1 MANVETW
8 NSYTLGVVLDTVVGK
23 NLRIFPIMYKQFKH
37 IAYCFFDIKQLSG
50 ENPGLTVAPKD
61 IPGIEP
67 SITVDGYSIKWLDY
81 NTFDFSTEVKTAIS
95 SAATVSAS
103 GNDIVLKDNSGFAV
117 NDTIYFKTDGTANSY
132 DVDGTVIAVNGDGE
146 TVTVLVT
153 SVNGAAAVAST
164 TTFKLTANQEVVR
177 GYWTRND
184 NDEII
189 RPSSVYNYK
198 EYQSYIQ
205 HFSRRI
211 TFTKAELNKLY
222 KYEGDAKAEATKR
235 LNYNIGIMFQEIN
248 KALYKGR
255 NIAPGAGNQKMEML
269 GLEEINRQKGTIV
282 DLAAAGY
289 KGASA
294 PTTGSE
300 MLDNFYK
307 IIEECQLSGSVAS
320 NDTITLLV
328 NDRFLTELGRFREEK
343 IRYDRVV
350 DKLDMVLPTL
360 ATVYGD
366 VELVRDPMLNTLY
379 NYSVAFTLPKAL
391 VKLWTRE
398 NQEFN
403 PKGGVTRADQSI
415 HFYDVINNLR
425 EQKSYDMVWE
435 CGLIAGGMSAVQ
447 SPYFMIK
454 NFAHL
459 EDVVKTKEVQ

>member
-1 MANVETW
+1 MANVATW
-8 NSYTLGVVLDTVVGK
+8 NEYTLGVVLDTVVGK

-50 ENPGLTVAPKD
+50 ENPGLTVSPKD

-81 NTFDFSTEVKTAIS
+81 NTFDFSTEVKTAIANGTVN
-95 SAATVSAS
+95 AA

-117 NDTIYFKTDGTANSY
+117 NDTIYFKTDGTANSM
-132 DVDGTVIAVNGDGE
+132 DVDGTVTAVNGDGE
-146 TVTVLVT
+146 TVTVLIS
-153 SVNGAAAVAST
+153 SVNGAAVTAGT
-164 TTFKLTANQEVVR
+164 TAFKVTANQEVVR

-184 NDEII
+184 NDEIT
-189 RPSSVYNYK
+189 RPSSVYNYV
-198 EYQSYIQ
+198 EFQSYIQ

-235 LNYNIGIMFQEIN
+235 LNYNIGVMFQEIN
-248 KALYKGR
+248 KAIYKGR
-255 NIAPGAGNQKMEML
+255 NIAPGSNAKMEML
-269 GLEEINRQKGTIV
+269 GLEEINRQKNTIH
-282 DLAAAGY
+282 DLSSNA
-289 KGASA
+289 
-294 PTTGSE
+294 TGSE
-300 MLDNFYK
+300 MLDAFYK

-398 NQEFN
+398 NQEFA

-435 CGLIAGGMSAVQ
+435 CGLIAGGMSAIQ
-447 SPYFMIK
+447 SPYHMIK
-454 NFAHL
+454 NFAHK
-459 EDVVKTKEVQ
+459 EDVVKTKEVA

>member
-1 MANVETW
+1 MADVKTW
-8 NSYTLGVVLDTVVGK
+8 NEYTLGVVLDTVVGK

-81 NTFDFSTEVKTAIS
+81 NTFDFSTTVTA
-95 SAATVSAS
+95 SAS
-103 GNDIVLKDNSGFAV
+103 VTVGTEVSVSLEDTSGLAV
-117 NDTIYFKTDGTANSY
+117 NDTIYFKTDGTAD
-132 DVDGTVIAVNGDGE
+132 DVDA
-146 TVTVLVT
+146 TVTEVTSATAIKIMPT
-153 SVNGAAAVAST
+153 SVNGAASGSGSLA
-164 TTFKLTANQEVVR
+164 ANQEAVR
-177 GYWTRND
+177 WYWTRND

-189 RPSSVYNYK
+189 RPASVYSYV
-198 EYQSYIQ
+198 EFQSYIQ

-235 LNYNIGIMFQEIN
+235 LNYNIGVMFQEIN
-248 KALYKGR
+248 KAIYKGR
-255 NIAPGAGNQKMEML
+255 NIAPGANQKMEML
-269 GLEEINRQKGTIV
+269 GLEEINRQKNTIV
-282 DLAAAGY
+282 DL
-289 KGASA
+289 KSASFDGGTA
-294 PTTGSE
+294 PATGKE
-300 MLDNFYK
+300 MLDNFYR

-320 NDTITLLV
+320 NDTITLIV
-328 NDRFLTELGRFREEK
+328 NDKFLTELGRFREEK
-343 IRYDRVV
+343 IRYDKVV
-350 DKLDMVLPTL
+350 DKLDMTIPTL

-435 CGLIAGGMSAVQ
+435 CGLIAGGMSAKQ
-447 SPYFMIK
+447 SPYYMIK
-454 NFAHL
+454 NFVHMD
-459 EDVVKTKEVQ
+459 DVVKTKEVQ

>member
-1 MANVETW
+1 MANVPTW
-8 NSYTLGVVLDTVVGK
+8 NTYTLGVVLDTVVGK

-50 ENPGLTVAPKD
+50 ENPGLTVSPKD

-81 NTFDFSTEVKTAIS
+81 NTFDFSTEVKTAITNG
-95 SAATVSAS
+95 TVSAS

-132 DVDGTVIAVNGDGE
+132 DVDGTVTAVNADGE
-146 TVTVLVT
+146 TVTVLIS
-153 SVNGAAAVAST
+153 SVNGAAVTAGT
-164 TTFKLTANQEVVR
+164 TAFKVTANQEVVR

-184 NDEII
+184 NDEIT
-189 RPSSVYNYK
+189 RPSSVYNYV
-198 EYQSYIQ
+198 EFQSYIQ

-235 LNYNIGIMFQEIN
+235 LNYNIGVMFQEIN
-248 KALYKGR
+248 KAIYKGR
-255 NIAPGAGNQKMEML
+255 NIAPGSAAKMEML
-269 GLEEINRQKGTIV
+269 GLEEINRQKGTIH
-282 DLAAAGY
+282 DLSSNTSG
-289 KGASA
+289 SA
-294 PTTGSE
+294 
-300 MLDNFYK
+300 MLDAFYK

-398 NQEFN
+398 NQEFA

-435 CGLIAGGMSAVQ
+435 CGMIAGGMSAVQ
-447 SPYFMIK
+447 SPYHMIK
-454 NFAHL
+454 NFAHKPDL
-459 EDVVKTKEVQ
+459 YEVHENS

>member
-1 MANVETW
+1 MADVKTW
-8 NSYTLGVVLDTVVGK
+8 NEYTLGVVLDTVVGK

-81 NTFDFSTEVKTAIS
+81 NTFDFSTTVTA
-95 SAATVSAS
+95 SAS
-103 GNDIVLKDNSGFAV
+103 VTVGTEVSVSLEDTSGLAV
-117 NDTIYFKTDGTANSY
+117 NDTIYFKTDGTAD
-132 DVDGTVIAVNGDGE
+132 DVDA
-146 TVTVLVT
+146 TVTEVTSATAIKIMPT
-153 SVNGAAAVAST
+153 SVNGAATGSGSLAAD
-164 TTFKLTANQEVVR
+164 QEAVR

-189 RPSSVYNYK
+189 RPASVYSYV

-211 TFTKAELNKLY
+211 TFTKAELNKIY

-235 LNYNIGIMFQEIN
+235 LNYNIWVMFQEIN
-248 KALYKGR
+248 KAIYKGR
-255 NIAPGAGNQKMEML
+255 NIAPGATQKMEML
-269 GLEEINRQKGTIV
+269 GLEEINRQKDTII
-282 DLAAAGY
+282 DLKSENYEHDTSAAPA
-289 KGASA
+289 
-294 PTTGSE
+294 TGKE
-300 MLDNFYK
+300 MLDNFYR

-320 NDTITLLV
+320 NDTITLIV
-328 NDRFLTELGRFREEK
+328 NDKFLTELGRFREEK
-343 IRYDRVV
+343 IRYDKVV
-350 DKLDMVLPTL
+350 DKLDMTIPTL

-435 CGLIAGGMSAVQ
+435 CGLIAGGMSAKQ
-447 SPYFMIK
+447 SPYYMIK
-454 NFAHL
+454 NFVHMD
-459 EDVVKTKEVQ
+459 DVVKTKEVQ

>member
-1 MANVETW
+1 MANVDTW
-8 NSYTLGVVLDTVVGK
+8 NTYTLGVVLDTVVGK

-81 NTFDFSTEVKTAIS
+81 NTFDFSTTVKTAVS
-95 SAATVSAS
+95 NGSVSAS

-132 DVDGTVIAVNGDGE
+132 DVDGTVTAVNADGE
-146 TVTVLVT
+146 TVTVLIT
-153 SVNGAAAVAST
+153 SINGVKAEASD
-164 TTFKLTANQEVVR
+164 TFKVTADQEVVR

-184 NDEII
+184 NDEIT
-189 RPSSVYNYK
+189 RPSSVYNYT

-235 LNYNIGIMFQEIN
+235 LNYNIGVMFQEIN

-269 GLEEINRQKGTIV
+269 GLEEINRQKNTIH
-282 DLAAAGY
+282 DL
-289 KGASA
+289 SSN
-294 PTTGSE
+294 TTGSA
-300 MLDNFYK
+300 MLDAFYK

-435 CGLIAGGMSAVQ
+435 CGLIAWGMSAVQ
-447 SPYFMIK
+447 SPYHMIK
-454 NFAHL
+454 NFVHK
-459 EDVVKTKEVQ
+459 EDVVKTQAVS

>member
-1 MANVETW
+1 MANIATW
-8 NSYTLGVVLDTVVGK
+8 NEYTLGVVLDTVVGK

-50 ENPGLTVAPKD
+50 ENPGLTVSPKD

-81 NTFDFSTEVKTAIS
+81 NTFDFSTEVKTAIANGTVN
-95 SAATVSAS
+95 AA

-117 NDTIYFKTDGTANSY
+117 NDTIYFKTDGTANSM
-132 DVDGTVIAVNGDGE
+132 DVDGTVTAVNGDGE
-146 TVTVLVT
+146 TVTVLIS
-153 SVNGAAAVAST
+153 SVNGAAVTAGT
-164 TTFKLTANQEVVR
+164 TAFKVTANQEVVR

-184 NDEII
+184 NDEIT
-189 RPSSVYNYK
+189 RPSSVYNYV
-198 EYQSYIQ
+198 EFQSYIQ

-235 LNYNIGIMFQEIN
+235 LNYNIGVMFQEIN
-248 KALYKGR
+248 KAIYKGR
-255 NIAPGAGNQKMEML
+255 NIAPGSNAKMEML
-269 GLEEINRQKGTIV
+269 GLEEINRQKNTIH
-282 DLAAAGY
+282 DL
-289 KGASA
+289 SA
-294 PTTGSE
+294 NATGSE
-300 MLDNFYK
+300 MLDAFYK

-398 NQEFN
+398 NQEFA

-447 SPYFMIK
+447 SPYHMIK
-454 NFAHL
+454 NFAHK
-459 EDVVKTKEVQ
+459 EDVVKTKEVA

>member
-1 MANVETW
+1 MANVDTW
-8 NSYTLGVVLDTVVGK
+8 NTYTLGVVLDTVVGK

-81 NTFDFSTEVKTAIS
+81 NTFDFSTEVKTAITNG
-95 SAATVSAS
+95 TVSAS

-132 DVDGTVIAVNGDGE
+132 DVDGTVTAVNGDGE
-146 TVTVLVT
+146 TVTVLIT
-153 SVNGAAAVAST
+153 AVNGVAAVASS
-164 TTFKLTANQEVVR
+164 TTFKVTADQEVVR

-184 NDEII
+184 NDEIT

-235 LNYNIGIMFQEIN
+235 LNYNIGVMFQEIN

-255 NIAPGAGNQKMEML
+255 NIAPGASQKMEML
-269 GLEEINRQKGTIV
+269 GLEEINRQKGTIH
-282 DLAAAGY
+282 DLSSQA
-289 KGASA
+289 
-294 PTTGSE
+294 TGSA
-300 MLDNFYK
+300 MLDAFYK

-447 SPYFMIK
+447 SPYHMIK
-454 NFAHL
+454 NFAHKA
-459 EDVVKTKEVQ
+459 DIVEVHENS

>member
-1 MANVETW
+1 MASANISTW
-8 NSYTLGVVLDTVVGK
+8 NEYTLGVVLDTVVGK

-50 ENPGLTVAPKD
+50 ENPGLTVSPKD

-81 NTFDFSTEVKTAIS
+81 NTFDFSTTVKTDNSTALSSNKTAAI
-95 SAATVSAS
+95 AMDDV
-103 GNDIVLKDNSGFAV
+103 SGFAV
-117 NDTIYFKTDGTANSY
+117 NDTLYIKTDGTG
-132 DVDGTVIAVNGDGE
+132 DDIDGYIAEASDIDTSNKTVKITVRTVNG
-146 TVTVLVT
+146 V
-153 SVNGAAAVAST
+153 AATASNAVVIKAG
-164 TTFKLTANQEVVR
+164 QEVVR

-184 NDEII
+184 NDEIT

-198 EYQSYIQ
+198 EFQSYIQ

-211 TFTKAELNKLY
+211 TFTKAELNKIY

-235 LNYNIGIMFQEIN
+235 LNYNIGVMFQEIN
-248 KALYKGR
+248 KAIYKGK
-255 NIAPGAGNQKMEML
+255 NIAPGAEKMEML
-269 GLEEINRQKGTIV
+269 GLEEICRQIEADDTSRHAV
-282 DLAAAGY
+282 HNLAS
-289 KGASA
+289 KE
-294 PTTGSE
+294 TGSE
-300 MLDNFYK
+300 MLDAFYK

-379 NYSVAFTLPKAL
+379 SYSVAFTLPKAL

-435 CGLIAGGMSAVQ
+435 CGLIAGGLSAAQ
-447 SPYFMIK
+447 SPYHMIK
-454 NFAHL
+454 NFAHKP
-459 EDVVKTKEVQ
+459 DVVLTKEAD

>member
-1 MANVETW
+1 MADVKTW
-8 NSYTLGVVLDTVVGK
+8 NEYTLGVVLDTVVGK

-81 NTFDFSTEVKTAIS
+81 NTFDFSTTVTA
-95 SAATVSAS
+95 SAS
-103 GNDIVLKDNSGFAV
+103 VTVGTEVSVSLEDTSWLAV
-117 NDTIYFKTDGTANSY
+117 NDTIYFKTDGTAD
-132 DVDGTVIAVNGDGE
+132 DVDA
-146 TVTVLVT
+146 TVTEVTSATAIKIMPT
-153 SVNGAAAVAST
+153 SVNGAASGSGSLAAD
-164 TTFKLTANQEVVR
+164 QEAVR

-189 RPSSVYNYK
+189 RPASVYSYV
-198 EYQSYIQ
+198 EFQSYIQ

-248 KALYKGR
+248 KAIYKGR
-255 NIAPGAGNQKMEML
+255 NIAPGASQKMEML

-282 DLAAAGY
+282 DLKSAAFDG
-289 KGASA
+289 GTA
-294 PTTGSE
+294 PATGKE

-320 NDTITLLV
+320 NDTITLIV
-328 NDRFLTELGRFREEK
+328 NDKFLTELGRFREEK
-343 IRYDRVV
+343 IRYDKVV
-350 DKLDMVLPTL
+350 DKLDMVIPTL

-403 PKGGVTRADQSI
+403 PRGGVTRADQSI

-435 CGLIAGGMSAVQ
+435 CGLIAGGMSAKQ
-447 SPYFMIK
+447 SPYYMIK
-454 NFAHL
+454 NFVHMD
-459 EDVVKTKEVQ
+459 DVVKTQEVQ

>member
-1 MANVETW
+1 MANIATW
-8 NSYTLGVVLDTVVGK
+8 NEYTLGVVLDTVVGK

-50 ENPGLTVAPKD
+50 ENPGLTVSPKD

-81 NTFDFSTEVKTAIS
+81 NTFDFSTEVKTAIANGTVN
-95 SAATVSAS
+95 AA

-117 NDTIYFKTDGTANSY
+117 NDTIYFKTDGTANSM
-132 DVDGTVIAVNGDGE
+132 DVDGTVTAVNGDGE
-146 TVTVLVT
+146 TVTVLIS
-153 SVNGAAAVAST
+153 SVNGAAVTAGT
-164 TTFKLTANQEVVR
+164 TAFKVTAKQEVVR

-184 NDEII
+184 NDEIT
-189 RPSSVYNYK
+189 RPSSVYNYV
-198 EYQSYIQ
+198 EFQSYIQ

-235 LNYNIGIMFQEIN
+235 LNYNIGVMFQEIN
-248 KALYKGR
+248 KAIYKGR
-255 NIAPGAGNQKMEML
+255 NIAPGSNAKMEML
-269 GLEEINRQKGTIV
+269 GLEEINRQKNTIH
-282 DLAAAGY
+282 DLSSNA
-289 KGASA
+289 
-294 PTTGSE
+294 TGSE
-300 MLDNFYK
+300 MLDAFYK

-398 NQEFN
+398 NQEFA

-447 SPYFMIK
+447 SPYHMIK
-454 NFAHL
+454 NFAHK
-459 EDVVKTKEVQ
+459 EDVVKTKEVA

>member
-1 MANVETW
+1 
-8 NSYTLGVVLDTVVGK
+8 
-23 NLRIFPIMYKQFKH
+23 MYKQFKH

-50 ENPGLTVAPKD
+50 ENPGLTVSPKD

-95 SAATVSAS
+95 NGTVSAS

-117 NDTIYFKTDGTANSY
+117 NDTIYFKTDGTANSM
-132 DVDGTVIAVNGDGE
+132 DVDGTVTAVNADGE
-146 TVTVLVT
+146 TVTVLIS
-153 SVNGAAAVAST
+153 SVNGAAVTAGT
-164 TTFKLTANQEVVR
+164 TAFKVTANQEVVR

-184 NDEII
+184 NDEIT
-189 RPSSVYNYK
+189 RPSSVYNYV
-198 EYQSYIQ
+198 EFQSYIQ

-235 LNYNIGIMFQEIN
+235 LNYNIGVMFQEIN
-248 KALYKGR
+248 KAIYKGR
-255 NIAPGAGNQKMEML
+255 NIAPGSAAKMEML
-269 GLEEINRQKGTIV
+269 GLEEINRQKGTIH
-282 DLAAAGY
+282 DLSSEA
-289 KGASA
+289 
-294 PTTGSE
+294 TGSE
-300 MLDNFYK
+300 MLDAFYK

-398 NQEFN
+398 NQEFA

-435 CGLIAGGMSAVQ
+435 CGMIAGGMSAVQ
-447 SPYFMIK
+447 SPYHMIK
-454 NFAHL
+454 NFAHKA
-459 EDVVKTKEVQ
+459 DVVKTQEVN

>member
-1 MANVETW
+1 MANVDTW
-8 NSYTLGVVLDTVVGK
+8 NTYTLGVVLDTVVGK

-50 ENPGLTVAPKD
+50 ENPGLTVSPKD

-81 NTFDFSTEVKTAIS
+81 NTFDFSTEVKTAQS
-95 SAATVSAS
+95 NTTTSAS

-117 NDTIYFKTDGTANSY
+117 NDTIYFKTDGTGN
-132 DVDGTVIAVNGDGE
+132 DVDWTVLAVNGDGE

-153 SVNGAAAVAST
+153 AVNGAAVTAGT
-164 TTFKLTANQEVVR
+164 TKFTLTADQEVVR
-177 GYWTRND
+177 WYWTRND
-184 NDEII
+184 NDEIT

-235 LNYNIGIMFQEIN
+235 LNYNIGVMFQEIN

-255 NIAPGAGNQKMEML
+255 NIAPGASQKMEML
-269 GLEEINRQKGTIV
+269 GLEEINRQKNTIH
-282 DLAAAGY
+282 DLSS
-289 KGASA
+289 K
-294 PTTGSE
+294 TTGSE
-300 MLDNFYK
+300 MLDAFYQ

-435 CGLIAGGMSAVQ
+435 CGLIAWGMSAVQ
-447 SPYFMIK
+447 SPYHMIK
-454 NFAHL
+454 NFAHKA
-459 EDVVKTKEVQ
+459 DVVNTHSVDD

>member
-1 MANVETW
+1 MAAATW
-8 NSYTLGVVLDTVVGK
+8 NEYTLGTVLDTVVGK

-50 ENPGLTVAPKD
+50 ENPGLTVSPKD

-81 NTFDFSTEVKTAIS
+81 NTFDFSTEVDA
-95 SAATVSAS
+95 SAS
-103 GNDIVLKDNSGFAV
+103 VAVGTEVSITLKDTSGLAV
-117 NDTIYFKTDGTANSY
+117 NDTIYFKTDGTGD
-132 DVDGTVIAVNGDGE
+132 DVDGTVTE
-146 TVTVLVT
+146 VTSATAIKIMPT
-153 SVNGAAAVAST
+153 SVNGVATAATSGSLVAW
-164 TTFKLTANQEVVR
+164 QDVVR

-189 RPSSVYNYK
+189 RPASVYSYV
-198 EYQSYIQ
+198 EFQSYIQ

-211 TFTKAELNKLY
+211 TFTKAELNKIY

-248 KALYKGR
+248 KAIYKGR
-255 NIAPGAGNQKMEML
+255 NIAPGANQKMEML
-269 GLEEINRQKGTIV
+269 GLEEINREKGTIV
-282 DLAAAGY
+282 DF
-289 KGASA
+289 ASA
-294 PTTGSE
+294 SFDGGTAPATGSE
-300 MLDNFYK
+300 MLDNFYRV
-307 IIEECQLSGSVAS
+307 IEECQLSGSVAS

-435 CGLIAGGMSAVQ
+435 CGLIAWGMSAKQ
-447 SPYFMIK
+447 SPYYMIK
-454 NFAHL
+454 NFVHMD
-459 EDVVKTKEVQ
+459 DVVKTKEVQ

>member
-95 SAATVSAS
+95 SGSVSAD
-103 GNDIVLKDNSGFAV
+103 GNAIVLKDNSGFAV

-132 DVDGTVIAVNGDGE
+132 DVDGTVTAVNGDGE
-146 TVTVLVT
+146 TVTVKIT
-153 SVNGAAAVAST
+153 SINGVAAAASD
-164 TTFKLTANQEVVR
+164 TFKVTANQEVVR

-184 NDEII
+184 NDEIT

-211 TFTKAELNKLY
+211 TFTKAELNKIY

-235 LNYNIGIMFQEIN
+235 LNYNIGVMFQEIN

-255 NIAPGAGNQKMEML
+255 NIAPGAAAKMEML
-269 GLEEINRQKGTIV
+269 GLEEINRQKGTIH
-282 DLAAAGY
+282 DLSS
-289 KGASA
+289 K
-294 PTTGSE
+294 TTGSE
-300 MLDNFYK
+300 MLDAFYK

-435 CGLIAGGMSAVQ
+435 CGMIAGGMSAVQ
-447 SPYFMIK
+447 SPYHMIK
-454 NFAHL
+454 NFAHKA
-459 EDVVKTKEVQ
+459 DVVKTQEVQ

>member
-1 MANVETW
+1 MANAATW
-8 NSYTLGVVLDTVVGK
+8 NEYTLGVVLDTVVGK

-81 NTFDFSTEVKTAIS
+81 NTFDFSTTVTA
-95 SAATVSAS
+95 SAS
-103 GNDIVLKDNSGFAV
+103 VTVGTEVSVSLEDTSGLAV
-117 NDTIYFKTDGTANSY
+117 NDTIYFKTDGTAD
-132 DVDGTVIAVNGDGE
+132 DVDA
-146 TVTVLVT
+146 TVTEVTSATAIKIMPT
-153 SVNGAAAVAST
+153 SVNGAASGSGSLA
-164 TTFKLTANQEVVR
+164 ANQEAVR

-189 RPSSVYNYK
+189 RPASVYSYV
-198 EYQSYIQ
+198 EFQSYIQ

-211 TFTKAELNKLY
+211 TFTKAELNKIY

-235 LNYNIGIMFQEIN
+235 LNYNIGVMFQEIN
-248 KALYKGR
+248 KAIYKGR
-255 NIAPGAGNQKMEML
+255 NIAPGANQKMEML
-269 GLEEINRQKGTIV
+269 GLEEINRQKNTIV
-282 DLAAAGY
+282 DL
-289 KGASA
+289 KSASFDGGTA
-294 PTTGSE
+294 PATGKE
-300 MLDNFYK
+300 MLDNFYR

-320 NDTITLLV
+320 NDTITLIV
-328 NDRFLTELGRFREEK
+328 NDKFLTELGRFREEK
-343 IRYDRVV
+343 IRYDKVV
-350 DKLDMVLPTL
+350 DKLDMTIPTL

-435 CGLIAGGMSAVQ
+435 CGLIAGGMSAKQ
-447 SPYFMIK
+447 SPYYMIK
-454 NFAHL
+454 NFVHMD
-459 EDVVKTKEVQ
+459 DVVKTKEVQ

>member
-1 MANVETW
+1 MANVPTW
-8 NSYTLGVVLDTVVGK
+8 NTYTLGVVLDTVVGK

-50 ENPGLTVAPKD
+50 ENPGLTVSPKD

-81 NTFDFSTEVKTAIS
+81 NTFDFSTEVKTAVAS
-95 SAATVSAS
+95 GTVSAS
-103 GNDIVLKDNSGFAV
+103 GNAIVLKDNSGFAV

-132 DVDGTVIAVNGDGE
+132 DVDGTVTAVDADGE
-146 TVTVLVT
+146 TVTVLIS
-153 SVNGAAAVAST
+153 SVNGAAVTAGT
-164 TTFKLTANQEVVR
+164 TAFKVTADQEVVR

-184 NDEII
+184 NDEIT
-189 RPSSVYNYK
+189 RPSSVYNYV
-198 EYQSYIQ
+198 EFQSYIQ

-235 LNYNIGIMFQEIN
+235 LNYNIGVMFQEIN
-248 KALYKGR
+248 KAIYKGR
-255 NIAPGAGNQKMEML
+255 NIAPGSAAKMEML
-269 GLEEINRQKGTIV
+269 GLEEINRQKNTIH
-282 DLAAAGY
+282 DLSSNTSG
-289 KGASA
+289 SA
-294 PTTGSE
+294 
-300 MLDNFYK
+300 MLDAFYK

-398 NQEFN
+398 NQEFA

-435 CGLIAGGMSAVQ
+435 CGMIAGGMSAVQ
-447 SPYFMIK
+447 SPYHMIK
-454 NFAHL
+454 NFAHKPDL
-459 EDVVKTKEVQ
+459 YEVHENS

>member
-1 MANVETW
+1 MGFPTSVDTNNT
-8 NSYTLGVVLDTVVGK
+8 YTLGVVLDTVVGK

-50 ENPGLTVAPKD
+50 ENPGLTVSPKD

-81 NTFDFSTEVKTAIS
+81 NTFDFNTTVKTDNSTALSSFKTAAI
-95 SAATVSAS
+95 AMDDV
-103 GNDIVLKDNSGFAV
+103 SGFAV
-117 NDTIYFKTDGTANSY
+117 NDTVYIKTDGTGNDIDGYIKEAADIDTSANTLKI
-132 DVDGTVIAVNGDGE
+132 TVRTVNGVAA
-146 TVTVLVT
+146 TT
-153 SVNGAAAVAST
+153 SNAVVIKAG
-164 TTFKLTANQEVVR
+164 QEVVR
-177 GYWTRND
+177 GYWVRND
-184 NDEII
+184 NDEIT

-248 KALYKGR
+248 KAIYKGK
-255 NIAPGAGNQKMEML
+255 NIAPGAEKMEML
-269 GLEEINRQKGTIV
+269 GLEEICRQIEADSTSRHAV
-282 DLAAAGY
+282 HDLSSQA
-289 KGASA
+289 
-294 PTTGSE
+294 TGSA
-300 MLDNFYK
+300 MLDAFYK

-435 CGLIAGGMSAVQ
+435 CGLIAGGMSAAQ
-447 SPYFMIK
+447 SPYHMIK
-454 NFAHL
+454 NFAHK
-459 EDVVKTKEVQ
+459 EDVVKTQEVD

>member
-1 MANVETW
+1 MANVATW
-8 NSYTLGVVLDTVVGK
+8 NEYTLGVVLDTVVGK

-81 NTFDFSTEVKTAIS
+81 NTFDFSTTVTA
-95 SAATVSAS
+95 SAS
-103 GNDIVLKDNSGFAV
+103 VTVGTEVSVSLEDTSGLAV
-117 NDTIYFKTDGTANSY
+117 NDTIYFKTDGTAD
-132 DVDGTVIAVNGDGE
+132 DVDA
-146 TVTVLVT
+146 TVTEVTSATAIKIMPT
-153 SVNGAAAVAST
+153 SVNGAASGSGSLA
-164 TTFKLTANQEVVR
+164 ANQEAVR

-189 RPSSVYNYK
+189 RPASVYSYV
-198 EYQSYIQ
+198 EFQSYIQ

-211 TFTKAELNKLY
+211 TFTKAELNKIY

-235 LNYNIGIMFQEIN
+235 LNYNIGVMFQEIN
-248 KALYKGR
+248 KAIYKGR
-255 NIAPGAGNQKMEML
+255 NIAPGANQKMEML
-269 GLEEINRQKGTIV
+269 GLEEINRQKNTIV
-282 DLAAAGY
+282 DL
-289 KGASA
+289 KSASFDGGTA
-294 PTTGSE
+294 PATGKE
-300 MLDNFYK
+300 MLDNFYR

-320 NDTITLLV
+320 NDTITLIV
-328 NDRFLTELGRFREEK
+328 NDKFLTELGRFREEK
-343 IRYDRVV
+343 IRYDKVV
-350 DKLDMVLPTL
+350 DKLDMTIPTL

-403 PKGGVTRADQSI
+403 PKWGVTRADQSI

-435 CGLIAGGMSAVQ
+435 CGLIAGGMSAKQ
-447 SPYFMIK
+447 SPYYMIK
-454 NFAHL
+454 NFVHMD
-459 EDVVKTKEVQ
+459 DVVKTKEVQ

>member
-95 SAATVSAS
+95 SGSVSAD
-103 GNDIVLKDNSGFAV
+103 GNAIVLKDNSGFAV

-132 DVDGTVIAVNGDGE
+132 DVDGTVTAVNGDGE
-146 TVTVLVT
+146 TVTVKIT
-153 SVNGAAAVAST
+153 SINGVAAAASD
-164 TTFKLTANQEVVR
+164 TFKVTANQEVVR

-184 NDEII
+184 NDEIT

-235 LNYNIGIMFQEIN
+235 LNYNIGVMFQEIN

-255 NIAPGAGNQKMEML
+255 NIAPGAAAKMEML
-269 GLEEINRQKGTIV
+269 GLEEINRQKGTIH
-282 DLAAAGY
+282 DL
-289 KGASA
+289 SSQS
-294 PTTGSE
+294 TGSE
-300 MLDNFYK
+300 MLDAFYK

-360 ATVYGD
+360 ATVYWD

-447 SPYFMIK
+447 SPYHMIK
-454 NFAHL
+454 NFAHKA
-459 EDVVKTKEVQ
+459 DVVKTQEVQ

>member
-1 MANVETW
+1 
-8 NSYTLGVVLDTVVGK
+8 
-23 NLRIFPIMYKQFKH
+23 MYKQFKH

-81 NTFDFSTEVKTAIS
+81 NTFDFSTEVKTAVS
-95 SAATVSAS
+95 NGTVSAS

-132 DVDGTVIAVNGDGE
+132 DVDGTVTAVNGDGE
-146 TVTVLVT
+146 TVTVLIT
-153 SVNGAAAVAST
+153 SVNGVAAVASS
-164 TTFKLTANQEVVR
+164 TTFKVTADQEVVR

-184 NDEII
+184 NDEIT
-189 RPSSVYNYK
+189 RPSSVYNYV
-198 EYQSYIQ
+198 EFQSYIQ

-235 LNYNIGIMFQEIN
+235 LNYNIGVMFQEIN

-269 GLEEINRQKGTIV
+269 GLEEINRQKNTIH
-282 DLAAAGY
+282 DLSS
-289 KGASA
+289 K
-294 PTTGSE
+294 TTGSE
-300 MLDNFYK
+300 MLDAFYK

-425 EQKSYDMVWE
+425 EQKSYDMVLE

-447 SPYFMIK
+447 SPYHMIK
-454 NFAHL
+454 NFAHK
-459 EDVVKTKEVQ
+459 EDVVKTQEVN

>member
-1 MANVETW
+1 MANVATW
-8 NSYTLGVVLDTVVGK
+8 NEYTLGVVLDTVVGK

-81 NTFDFSTEVKTAIS
+81 NTFDFTTEVKTAIS
-95 SAATVSAS
+95 NGSMSTS
-103 GNDIVLKDNSGFAV
+103 GNNIVLKDNSGLAV

-132 DVDGTVIAVNGDGE
+132 DVDGTVTAVNGDGE
-146 TVTVLVT
+146 TVTVLIT
-153 SVNGAAAVAST
+153 SINGVAAASGD
-164 TTFKLTANQEVVR
+164 TFKITANQDVVR

-184 NDEII
+184 NDEVT
-189 RPSSVYNYK
+189 RPASVYNYV
-198 EYQSYIQ
+198 EFQSYIQ

-211 TFTKAELNKLY
+211 TFTKAELNKIY

-235 LNYNIGIMFQEIN
+235 LNYNIGVMFQEIN
-248 KALYKGR
+248 KAIYKGR
-255 NIAPGAGNQKMEML
+255 NIAPGAAQKMEML
-269 GLEEINRQKGTIV
+269 GLEEINRQKWTIV
-282 DLAAAGY
+282 DLATAGFG
-289 KGASA
+289 GASA
-294 PTTGSE
+294 PATGSE

-328 NDRFLTELGRFREEK
+328 NDKFLSELGRFREEK

-435 CGLIAGGMSAVQ
+435 CGLIAGGMSAKQ
-447 SPYFMIK
+447 SPYYMIK
-454 NFAHL
+454 NFVHMD
-459 EDVVKTKEVQ
+459 DVVKTKEVQ

>member
-95 SAATVSAS
+95 SGSVSAD
-103 GNDIVLKDNSGFAV
+103 GNAIVLKDNSGFAV

-146 TVTVLVT
+146 TVTVKIT
-153 SVNGAAAVAST
+153 SINGVAAAASD
-164 TTFKLTANQEVVR
+164 TFKVTANQEVVR

-184 NDEII
+184 NDEIT

-235 LNYNIGIMFQEIN
+235 LNYNIGVMFQEIN

-269 GLEEINRQKGTIV
+269 GLEEINRQKNTIH
-282 DLAAAGY
+282 DLSS
-289 KGASA
+289 K
-294 PTTGSE
+294 TTGSE
-300 MLDNFYK
+300 MLDAFYK

-447 SPYFMIK
+447 SPYHMIK
-454 NFAHL
+454 NFAHK
-459 EDVVKTKEVQ
+459 EDVVKTQEVN

>member
-95 SAATVSAS
+95 NGSVSAD
-103 GNDIVLKDNSGFAV
+103 GNAIVLKDNSGFAV

-146 TVTVLVT
+146 TVTVKIT
-153 SVNGAAAVAST
+153 SINGVAAAASD
-164 TTFKLTANQEVVR
+164 TFKVTADQEVVR

-184 NDEII
+184 NDEIT

-235 LNYNIGIMFQEIN
+235 LNYNIGVMFQEIN

-269 GLEEINRQKGTIV
+269 GLEEINRQKNTIH
-282 DLAAAGY
+282 DLSS
-289 KGASA
+289 KE
-294 PTTGSE
+294 TGSE
-300 MLDNFYK
+300 MLDAFYK

-447 SPYFMIK
+447 SPYHMIK
-454 NFAHL
+454 NFVHK
-459 EDVVKTKEVQ
+459 EDVVKTKEVA

>member
-1 MANVETW
+1 MANIATW
-8 NSYTLGVVLDTVVGK
+8 NEYTLGVVLDTVVGK

-50 ENPGLTVAPKD
+50 ENPGLTVSPKD

-81 NTFDFSTEVKTAIS
+81 NTFDFSTEVKTAIANGTVN
-95 SAATVSAS
+95 AA

-117 NDTIYFKTDGTANSY
+117 NDTIYFKTDGTANSM
-132 DVDGTVIAVNGDGE
+132 DVDGTVTAVNGDGE
-146 TVTVLVT
+146 TVTVLIS
-153 SVNGAAAVAST
+153 SVNGAAVTAGT
-164 TTFKLTANQEVVR
+164 TAFKVTAKQEVVR

-184 NDEII
+184 NDEIT
-189 RPSSVYNYK
+189 RPSSVYNYV
-198 EYQSYIQ
+198 EFQSYIQ

-235 LNYNIGIMFQEIN
+235 LNYNIGVMFQEIN
-248 KALYKGR
+248 KAIYKGR
-255 NIAPGAGNQKMEML
+255 NIAPGSNAKMEML
-269 GLEEINRQKGTIV
+269 GLEEINRQKNTIH
-282 DLAAAGY
+282 DLSSNA
-289 KGASA
+289 
-294 PTTGSE
+294 TGSE
-300 MLDNFYK
+300 MLDAFYK

-398 NQEFN
+398 NQEFA

-435 CGLIAGGMSAVQ
+435 CGLIAGGMSAIQ
-447 SPYFMIK
+447 SPYHMIK
-454 NFAHL
+454 NFAHK
-459 EDVVKTKEVQ
+459 EDVVKTKEVA